1 MKRIFTLGLCFVLF
15 AFLSKVSANSPV
27 NKGNNSRDW
36 TIVAAYS
43 VPGKAS
49 GLAYDG
55 TYLYYGIYG
64 ANGDHFYQVNP
75 SNGNAVLLF
84 TNPAIGDC
92 FGMTWD
98 GSSLW
103 ITDHETSPSIPA
115 KAIELDLTGNIL
127 SQFDL
132 PDHYMSGI
140 AYDNGDFW
148 VSTYYPDPGVIYKV
162 DGTGAVLSQF
172 TPPADQTWDI
182 CKQDDDLWI
191 ADYYANMLY
200 KVDQTGSILESHPCE
215 NIKPAGV
222 VYDGQYLWY
231 VDGQLSS
238 PSTLY
243 KVDLGGSGTPAIN
256 IPVDNH
262 NYGTVTVNN
271 SSTWNMLVENTGT
284 ANLEITNIIIPAGI
298 PVSTTY
304 VTPQTIA
311 PGNSDYIPLTYE
323 PTEFGTLNTIITV
336 ESTDPINPQVEVTLT
351 GEAVYS
357 GPYIYVTEPYHDYN
371 LVRIHAYT
379 RWFVEV
385 QNRGDANLE
394 ISELILNDIH
404 FIIDEGV
411 NLPVIIETLET
422 VQIGVWFN
430 PEKEMFYYG
439 ELNIINNDV
448 TQNPYE
454 ITLEGEGEDIEYPI
468 GTALWYY
475 YITTGYDNSPKAIA
489 PIHDITGDEVDDV
502 IICSEDNFVRC
513 FNGNSSGV
521 ADVLW
526 EDEIYSGNIYNQNGL
541 AIIEDIDSDGYAD
554 VIVGTTGGDRSI
566 IALSGKTGEMIWKHD
581 THEYGSGGWVY
592 QVNCSYDYND
602 DGITDVLAATGN
614 DGGNTGPRRVYCL
627 NGLTGES
634 IWECFTGGAVFS
646 TIGIEDFTG
655 DGKPD
660 VLAGAT
666 DSYQTQGKVYGING
680 DNGNIEWTFLTEGTS
695 VWALMQLN
703 DITGKGVKDVA
714 AGDFGGNF
722 YFINPENGS
731 QIHNGSIS
739 TVLILRFIKLD
750 DVNNDGHPDILVAH
764 SGTNGIVL
772 SGFDG
777 STIWFWSLA
786 DKSWNVARIG
796 DITGDNINDV
806 IIGTLYSSN
815 YCYFRNGVDGEELES
830 INYSTPVDAIN
841 SIPDIVGDGSMEMV
855 AGGRDGKVYC
865 YSGGLD
871 AYVNIDENMIS
882 ENIFEQLKNYPN
894 PFTNETKILFE
905 LSEESY
911 VILSVYNI
919 HGEKICVLI
928 DEIIPAGTHTVT
940 WNGKSQS
947 GQLLQ
952 SGIYF
957 YELKTDFG
965 TFRKKMS
972 LVR

>member
-1 MKRIFTLGLCFVLF
+1 
-15 AFLSKVSANSPV
+15 
-27 NKGNNSRDW
+27 
-36 TIVAAYS
+36 
-43 VPGKAS
+43 
-49 GLAYDG
+49 
-55 TYLYYGIYG
+55 YLYYGIYG

-385 QNRGDANLE
+385 QNQGDANLE
-394 ISELILNDIH
+394 ISELI
-404 FIIDEGV
+404 
-411 NLPVIIETLET
+411 
-422 VQIGVWFN
+422 
-430 PEKEMFYYG
+430 
-439 ELNIINNDV
+439 
-448 TQNPYE
+448 
-454 ITLEGEGEDIEYPI
+454 
-468 GTALWYY
+468 
-475 YITTGYDNSPKAIA
+475 
-489 PIHDITGDEVDDV
+489 
-502 IICSEDNFVRC
+502 
-513 FNGNSSGV
+513 
-521 ADVLW
+521 
-526 EDEIYSGNIYNQNGL
+526 
-541 AIIEDIDSDGYAD
+541 
-554 VIVGTTGGDRSI
+554 
-566 IALSGKTGEMIWKHD
+566 
-581 THEYGSGGWVY
+581 
-592 QVNCSYDYND
+592 
-602 DGITDVLAATGN
+602 
-614 DGGNTGPRRVYCL
+614 
-627 NGLTGES
+627 
-634 IWECFTGGAVFS
+634 
-646 TIGIEDFTG
+646 
-655 DGKPD
+655 
-660 VLAGAT
+660 
-666 DSYQTQGKVYGING
+666 
-680 DNGNIEWTFLTEGTS
+680 
-695 VWALMQLN
+695 
-703 DITGKGVKDVA
+703 
-714 AGDFGGNF
+714 
-722 YFINPENGS
+722 
-731 QIHNGSIS
+731 
-739 TVLILRFIKLD
+739 
-750 DVNNDGHPDILVAH
+750 
-764 SGTNGIVL
+764 
-772 SGFDG
+772 
-777 STIWFWSLA
+777 
-786 DKSWNVARIG
+786 
-796 DITGDNINDV
+796 
-806 IIGTLYSSN
+806 SN
-815 YCYFRNGVDGEELES
+815 
-830 INYSTPVDAIN
+830 
-841 SIPDIVGDGSMEMV
+841 
-855 AGGRDGKVYC
+855 
-865 YSGGLD
+865 
-871 AYVNIDENMIS
+871 
-882 ENIFEQLKNYPN
+882 
-894 PFTNETKILFE
+894 
-905 LSEESY
+905 
-911 VILSVYNI
+911 
-919 HGEKICVLI
+919 
-928 DEIIPAGTHTVT
+928 
-940 WNGKSQS
+940 
-947 GQLLQ
+947 
-952 SGIYF
+952 
-957 YELKTDFG
+957 
-965 TFRKKMS
+965 
-972 LVR
+972 

>member
-1 MKRIFTLGLCFVLF
+1 MKKIFTLGLCIGLF

-27 NKGNNSRDW
+27 NKGSNNRDW

-64 ANGDHFYQVNP
+64 ANGDHFYQVDP

-103 ITDHETSPSIPA
+103 ITDHVTSPSIPA
-115 KAIELDLTGNIL
+115 TAIELDLTGNIL

-148 VSTYYPDPGVIYKV
+148 VGTYYPDPGTIYKI
-162 DGTGAVLSQF
+162 DGAGAVLSQF
-172 TPPADQTWDI
+172 TPPSDQIWDI
-182 CKQDDDLWI
+182 CKQDDDLWLVE
-191 ADYYANMLY
+191 YNANMIY

-215 NIKPAGV
+215 NIKPAGI

-231 VDGQLSS
+231 VDGPNSY

-262 NYGTVTVNN
+262 DYGTVTVNN

-304 VTPQTIA
+304 VTPHTIA

-323 PTEFGTLNTIITV
+323 PTEFGTLNTNITV

-385 QNRGDANLE
+385 QNQGDANLE
-394 ISELILNDIH
+394 ISDLISNDNH
-404 FIIDEGV
+404 FIIDEGI
-411 NLPVIIETLET
+411 NLPIIIETLET

-430 PEKEMFYYG
+430 PEKEMSYYG
-439 ELNIINNDV
+439 ELNIISNDV
-448 TQNPYE
+448 TQNPYI

-475 YITTGYDNSPKAIA
+475 YITESYDNSPKAIA
-489 PIHDITGDEVDDV
+489 SIQDITGDEVDDV

-526 EDEIYSGNIYNQNGL
+526 ENEIYSGNIYNQNGL

-566 IALSGKTGEMIWKHD
+566 IAFSGKTGELIWKHD
-581 THEYGSGGWVY
+581 THEYGNGGWVY

-602 DGITDVLAATGN
+602 DGITDVLASTGD

-627 NGLTGES
+627 NGLTGVS
-634 IWECFTGGAVFS
+634 IWECFIGGAVFS

-666 DSYQTQGKVYGING
+666 DGNETQGKVIGING
-680 DNGNIEWTFLTEGTS
+680 DNGNIEWTFLTGGSS

-714 AGDFGGNF
+714 AGDFGGNY
-722 YFINPENGS
+722 YFINPETGS

-739 TVLILRFIKLD
+739 TVIILRFVKLD

-777 STIWFWSLA
+777 SNIWFQSLA

-796 DITGDNINDV
+796 DITGDDINDV
-806 IIGTLYSSN
+806 IIGTLFSNN

-855 AGGRDGKVYC
+855 AGGRNGKVYC

-871 AYVNIDENMIS
+871 AYVNIDEDINI
-882 ENIFEQLKNYPN
+882 ENIFEQPKNYPN

-919 HGEKICVLI
+919 RGEKICVLI
-928 DEIIPAGTHTVT
+928 DEIIPAGTHTIT
-940 WNGKSQS
+940 WNGKNQK
-947 GQLLQ
+947 GQLLT